1 MTAKYKEKKTV
12 VQEEKELTSENTS
25 HTNYSNEKELTST
38 YTSHKYSNEKEL
50 LKEGSYKNQES
61 LEKKQQTLETSSK
74 GKRVFLK
81 KVETIFLFLK

>member
-1 MTAKYKEKKTV
+1 MEEPKYKEKKAV
-12 VQEEKELTSENTS
+12 VKEERELTSENTS

-50 LKEGSYKNQES
+50 LKEASSKNEES

-74 GKRVFLK
+74 GKRVFFK
-81 KVETIFLFLK
+81 KS